1 MSMDKDIIEKDKT
14 FYYHNLETRYNP
26 QLIHSAYMVDIG
38 EMDEKEYES
47 KYPNKYYGKVIKY
60 FEDDMYSL
68 CGYSRSDYEIVK
80 GIDLTKDGIYI
91 EDFEYKLFAV
101 VIDGQIVLQIE

>member
-1 MSMDKDIIEKDKT
+1 MNSHIIEEDKT
-14 FYYHNLETRYNP
+14 FYYHSLETEYNS
-26 QLIHSAYMVDIG
+26 QLIQSAYMVDND
-38 EMDEKEYES
+38 EMDESEFES

-68 CGYSRSDYEIVK
+68 CGYSRSDFEEVK
-80 GIDLTKDGIYI
+80 GIDLSKDGIYI

-101 VIDGQIVLQIE
+101 VIDGEIVLQIE

>member
-1 MSMDKDIIEKDKT
+1 MADNIIEKDKT
-14 FYYHNLETRYNP
+14 FYYRTLETRYNP

-47 KYPNKYYGKVIKY
+47 RYPNKYYGRVIKY

-68 CGYSRSDYEIVK
+68 CGFSRSDYEKVK
-80 GIDLTKDGIYI
+80 GIDLSRSGIYI
-91 EDFEYKLFAV
+91 EDFKYKLFAV

>member
-1 MSMDKDIIEKDKT
+1 MADNIIEKDKT

-47 KYPNKYYGKVIKY
+47 RYPNKYYGKVIKY

-68 CGYSRSDYEIVK
+68 CNYSRSDYELVK
-80 GIDLTKDGIYI
+80 GIDLSKDGIFI
-91 EDFEYKLFAV
+91 EDFDYKLFAV
-101 VIDGQIVLQIE
+101 VIDGGIVLRLE

>member
-1 MSMDKDIIEKDKT
+1 MSKEIIEKEKT
-14 FYYHNLETRYNP
+14 FFYHKLETNYNP
-26 QLIHSAYMVDIG
+26 GQIHSAYMVDIG
-38 EMDEKEYES
+38 EMDESEY
-47 KYPNKYYGKVIKY
+47 KVHYPGKYYGRVIKY